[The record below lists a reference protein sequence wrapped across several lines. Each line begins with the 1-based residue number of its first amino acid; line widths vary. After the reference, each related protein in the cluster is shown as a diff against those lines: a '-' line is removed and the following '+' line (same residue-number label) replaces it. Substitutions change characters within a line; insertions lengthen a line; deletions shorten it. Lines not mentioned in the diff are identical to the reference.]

1 MNHLRLLIMLLA
13 LATLSARAQCVA
25 EWYHTTLPKVETAS
39 GMPDAVAFP
48 DGCGEFVME
57 GKIALDGNRN
67 GHALDG
73 KGWTLCLKGADG
85 AALKTIEL
93 TYHTRGGAAYLE
105 EQRVACCR
113 IYDATDSAHAEC
125 ETVIKDERDIYGRLN
140 AIVLEAVGGTLRV
153 WLGGEEGRFIGE
165 TNIGAPVTAFSINGS
180 RDMAVTDMHL
190 KWRRSPG
197 DVLRSGWTENA
208 VLTLLDTPEESR
220 PAAMGVW
227 EFLDRDTESE
237 MAEPGGRYRL
247 AVMPHRKEFVSELPA
262 AAGSLQ
268 GVEPDYDIVYLSGAL
283 SNGNRW
289 EPGMLKGHLYSTS
302 FTDHYRMVWYDAYFE
317 SMGEEVTA
325 DITPDGAILS
335 ANFPLYRSGMRFA
348 RVKK

>member
-1 MNHLRLLIMLLA
+1 
-13 LATLSARAQCVA
+13 
-25 EWYHTTLPKVETAS
+25 
-39 GMPDAVAFP
+39 
-48 DGCGEFVME
+48 
-57 GKIALDGNRN
+57 
-67 GHALDG
+67 
-73 KGWTLCLKGADG
+73 
-85 AALKTIEL
+85 
-93 TYHTRGGAAYLE
+93 
-105 EQRVACCR
+105 
-113 IYDATDSAHAEC
+113 
-125 ETVIKDERDIYGRLN
+125 
-140 AIVLEAVGGTLRV
+140 
-153 WLGGEEGRFIGE
+153 
-165 TNIGAPVTAFSINGS
+165 
-180 RDMAVTDMHL
+180 MAVTDMHL